1 MLLCR
6 MGREEEQIT
15 FQSGDEL
22 KQMSQ
27 NWVERLLNDKIQTTM
42 NQSLFN
48 AKYISSSIPLQ
59 GYKWVPRFP
68 MISCYKTDISL
79 ALLG

>member
-22 KQMSQ
+22 VKQMSQ
-27 NWVERLLNDKIQTTM
+27 NWVERVLNDKLQTSI

-59 GYKWVPRFP
+59 GY
-68 MISCYKTDISL
+68 
-79 ALLG
+79 

>member
-1 MLLCR
+1 

-27 NWVERLLNDKIQTTM
+27 NWVERVLNDKLQTSI

-48 AKYISSSIPLQ
+48 AKYIYSSIPLQ
-59 GYKWVPRFP
+59 GY
-68 MISCYKTDISL
+68 
-79 ALLG
+79 